1 MLSGGSTS
9 SVSVARDA
17 LRSILRPT
25 SSDVFLGPESLRAL
39 KAVLESE
46 GSRISL
52 RDFLRSCGASPCVK
66 GAEDATVP
74 INPTSVR
81 RREALIARSEHRA
94 YDALVASVRR
104 VELGQSQQDS
114 FSSYRQQ
121 LAIGSSVLLSLF
133 SAVALGY
140 YGGLRVFAND
150 ASKAWACA
158 AFCGTSL
165 LVIEVILVLF
175 RLQRA
180 TKNSESQQLVGRKG
194 KEV

>member
-1 MLSGGSTS
+1 VLSGGSTS

-52 RDFLRSCGASPCVK
+52 RDFLRSCGATPCVK

-104 VELGQSQQDS
+104 VELGQVCQLLQVCNSCFRDSCADCPSTLQSQQDS

-150 ASKAWACA
+150 ASKVC
-158 AFCGTSL
+158 CVCSSSS
-165 LVIEVILVLF
+165 V
-175 RLQRA
+175 Q
-180 TKNSESQQLVGRKG
+180 
-194 KEV
+194 